1 MDSTAFIDRKLHRVP
16 DVEMDRL
23 GNKRVLPETDYKLAD
38 DWVMVIRE
46 SATDTKYGRIMYSKS
61 LDQLRCPTMGEF
73 YGTGIVD

>member
-1 MDSTAFIDRKLHRVP
+1 MNSTAFIDRKLHRVA

-46 SATDTKYGRIMYSKS
+46 SATDTKYGRVMYSKS
-61 LDQLRCPTMGEF
+61 LDQLRCQTMGEF